1 MRLLPVGIA
10 LTALAVSAL
19 ACSRGEVAVPPPVAA
34 PEPPPPP
41 PALEPAREFEVRS
54 GRIERNETI
63 VGALGR
69 IGVEVVKTHEIVAA
83 LDGLFDFRKARP
95 GDEFRVTRL
104 DDGTL
109 EQFEYRRGPVEEYV
123 VRLEEDGKLRA
134 EAREFLV
141 ETQVVQVVG
150 TLQSSLYEAIAAG
163 GEDPQL
169 AVAMADVLAWDV
181 DFYNDPRKGDSFRI
195 LVEKNVH
202 DGQRIGYGNI
212 LAAEYNGSL
221 VGRKRIFRYENPR
234 SGHPEYYGED
244 GSAARRAFLKS
255 PLKFANIT
263 SKFGSRFHPVL
274 KYVRNHEGVDFG
286 APTGTPVWAVGDGVV
301 TRSGWGG
308 GCGNM
313 VALRHA
319 NGLESVYCHFSR
331 IASGI
336 RVGKRVSQKEVI
348 GFVGATGYATGP
360 HLHYAIKRGGRY
372 INPLTLKF
380 PPADPIPADQREEF
394 FAAIEPLTELLG
406 GGQYA
411 SAASPEAE
419 AVAQ

>member
-1 MRLLPVGIA
+1 MVPTMRSLVLVALAA
-10 LTALAVSAL
+10 LTLSTL
-19 ACSRGEVAVPPPVAA
+19 ACSRGEVAPPVEQA

-41 PALEPAREFEVRS
+41 PALEPAVQFEVRS
-54 GRIERNETI
+54 GKIERNETI

-69 IGVEVVKTHEIVAA
+69 IDVEVVKTHEIVAA
-83 LDGLFDFRKARP
+83 LDGIFDFRKARP

-109 EQFEYRRGPVEEYV
+109 TQFEYRRGPVEEYV
-123 VRLEEDGKLRA
+123 VRLEDGKLRA
-134 EAREFLV
+134 EAREFLI
-141 ETQVVQVVG
+141 ETEVVQVVG
-150 TLQSSLYEAIAAG
+150 TLESSLYEAIASG

-169 AVAMADVLAWDV
+169 AVAMADVLAWDI

-221 VGRKRIFRYENPR
+221 VGRKRVFRYDNPR
-234 SGHPEYYGED
+234 TGHAEYYGED

-274 KYVRNHEGVDFG
+274 KYVKNHEGVDYG

-301 TRSGWGG
+301 TRAGWAG

-336 RVGKRVSQKEVI
+336 KVGKRVNQKEVI

-394 FAAIEPLTELLG
+394 FAAIAPLSDQLG
-406 GGQYA
+406 GAAYA
-411 SAASPEAE
+411 SATNEVEP
-419 AVAQ
+419 VAQ